1 MESSNKRS
9 QEVVTA
15 RGNVFLITIGWISAI
30 ISLFMFPLIFGVG
43 GVVMGILSSKSG
55 SRSGVALIAASIILM
70 AIGLMFSG
78 VILNYTRH
86 YLGI

>member
-1 MESSNKRS
+1 
-9 QEVVTA
+9 
-15 RGNVFLITIGWISAI
+15 
-30 ISLFMFPLIFGVG
+30 VG